1 MARDGLAAKTRDRT
15 GGRAAAD
22 ERPAP
27 AFGPLQGGPLI
38 HWKVQER
45 RS

>member
-1 MARDGLAAKTRDRT
+1 MARDGLAAKTRDRAD
-15 GGRAAAD
+15 GRAAD

>member
-1 MARDGLAAKTRDRT
+1 MARDGLAPEKKDRADD
-15 GGRAAAD
+15 RLAD
-22 ERPAP
+22 ERRAT
-27 AFGPLQGGPLI
+27 AFGPLQGGPLV

>member
-1 MARDGLAAKTRDRT
+1 MARDGLAPKTRDRA
-15 GGRAAAD
+15 GD
-22 ERPAP
+22 RPAEARRAP
-27 AFGPLQGGPLI
+27 AFGPLQGGPII

>member
-1 MARDGLAAKTRDRT
+1 MARDGLAMPAPERTRRP
-15 GGRAAAD
+15 D

-27 AFGPLQGGPLI
+27 AFGPLQGSPII

>member
-1 MARDGLAAKTRDRT
+1 MARDGLTTLAPGHADERRP
-15 GGRAAAD
+15 D

-27 AFGPLQGGPLI
+27 AFGPLQGGSII

>member
-1 MARDGLAAKTRDRT
+1 MARDGLAPGTKDRADD
-15 GGRAAAD
+15 RAAD

-38 HWKVQER
+38 HWTVQER

>member
-1 MARDGLAAKTRDRT
+1 MARDGLAVPAQGRDDAR
-15 GGRAAAD
+15 RPD
-22 ERPAP
+22 ERPH
-27 AFGPLQGGPLI
+27 FGPLQGGPII

>member
-1 MARDGLAAKTRDRT
+1 MARDGLAMPAPERMEAR
-15 GGRAAAD
+15 RPD

-27 AFGPLQGGPLI
+27 DFGPLQGGPLI

>member
-1 MARDGLAAKTRDRT
+1 MARDGLAMPAPERTAGRDP
-15 GGRAAAD
+15 D
-22 ERPAP
+22 QRPAP
-27 AFGPLQGGPLI
+27 AFGPLQGGPII

>member
-1 MARDGLAAKTRDRT
+1 MARDGLATPASERTDTRRP
-15 GGRAAAD
+15 D

-27 AFGPLQGGPLI
+27 HFGPLQGGPLI

>member
-1 MARDGLAAKTRDRT
+1 MARDGLAVKPKDRT
-15 GGRAAAD
+15 DDRPAD

-38 HWKVQER
+38 HWQVQER

>member
-1 MARDGLAAKTRDRT
+1 MARDGLAPKTKDGADDRP
-15 GGRAAAD
+15 AD
-22 ERPAP
+22 ERRAP

>member
-1 MARDGLAAKTRDRT
+1 MARDGLAMPAPERTDTRRP
-15 GGRAAAD
+15 D

-27 AFGPLQGGPLI
+27 HFGPLQSGPLI

>member
-1 MARDGLAAKTRDRT
+1 MPRDGATPPGPDRT
-15 GGRAAAD
+15 DARRPD

-27 AFGPLQGGPLI
+27 GFGPLQGGPII